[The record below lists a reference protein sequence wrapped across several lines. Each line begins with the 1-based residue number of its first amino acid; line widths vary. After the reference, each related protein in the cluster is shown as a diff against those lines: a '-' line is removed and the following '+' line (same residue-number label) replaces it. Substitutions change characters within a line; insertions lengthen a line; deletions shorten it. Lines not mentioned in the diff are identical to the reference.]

1 MRMPAARIL
10 APSCCSRRWPPA
22 PAERARRPPTTGPG
36 SPPFD
41 TVSRTTE
48 QGGRFIALVGP
59 RRQHAEPFLGVPG
72 TNIYALRSW
81 IDTRTGET
89 VHQLYVADSYAGAE
103 RNWNAAR
110 DAQGQSLRFVEI
122 SKNEITCERGCSYVE
137 EFAAPLPEARLRAS
151 TGGLTVASRPN
162 PGRRRR
168 SPCPATSCRNSWPP
182 SPRRVPGRPVAALA
196 RRERRS

>member
-1 MRMPAARIL
+1 MRMSLTRFF
-10 APSCCSRRWPPA
+10 A
-22 PAERARRPPTTGPG
+22 PALLLAALAACTTGASAPPVATGPG

-41 TVSRTTE
+41 TISRTTE

-59 RRQHAEPFLGVPG
+59 RTQHSDPFLGVPG

-81 IDTRTGET
+81 IDTRNGET
-89 VHQLYVADSYAGAE
+89 AHQLYVAESYAGAE

-137 EFAAPLPEARLRAS
+137 EFAAAVPEARLRES
-151 TGGLTVASRPN
+151 VGGLTVAFSAKS
-162 PGRRRR
+162 GE
-168 SPCPATSCRNSWPP
+168 SKTIA
-182 SPRRVPGRPVAALA
+182 VPGDLVKKQLTAVDEARAALPKVTA
-196 RRERRS
+196 SIR